1 MKNKRALLFSLL
13 VSVISLLA
21 FIPLEDGGIEKLVAS
36 LQHWTDTNPQ
46 EKVHLHMD
54 KPYYALGDTI
64 WFKAYVTV
72 GSKHQLSAQSQA
84 MYVELISEQDSLIQ
98 TLKLPVIAGL
108 GMGDFTL
115 DDDLNEGNYR
125 IRAYTQWMRNA
136 GEDYFFDKTFTVG
149 SPGGEGVV
157 AKVDCQYELV
167 KDKPMVM
174 ALLNYKDDEGKP
186 LSEEEVR
193 YEVILNNKVIY
204 TKALKTDASGSMS
217 VSMANDAAMNAGS
230 GFLRTTIYTKGKRKV
245 IKTFPIK
252 AALSKSDVQF
262 FPEGGTLV
270 SGVISRIG
278 FKAVGMDGAGV
289 PVKGVVL
296 DNLGQEVISFDSQ
309 HAGIG
314 SFVLKPEAGK
324 QYKAKIIYQDSSEAL
339 LDLPVAQQE
348 GYTLSVYQIE
358 NDSLLVRVSASAG
371 LSKSPRTLA
380 LIAQSGGE
388 TVYASKVTTSKQIN
402 SVLLPKK
409 SFPTGIAQFTLFDDK
424 NEPISERIVF
434 VRNPDQ
440 MTVSVKTSKKS
451 YKSREKVEL
460 ELESSDPTGK
470 PVAGSFS
477 VSVIDESKVPVEESM
492 ERTIFSNILL
502 TSDLKGYIEKPNYY
516 FTADNDTV
524 NKALD
529 NLMLTQGYRRFSW
542 KEISKASPTEMKPLF
557 KAESLGME
565 ISGKVLTLGN
575 DPLPNG
581 KVTLMSLRSGILRDT
596 VTDALG
602 RFSFQDMVLTDSI
615 RFAVQ
620 ARTEKKGKK
629 VEIVLDTVPK
639 INLGKNRNL
648 AAASTNISGILTS
661 YLDNVR
667 HADKAV
673 ERMGGLSRVQRLNEV
688 VIRARKLKNTQFS
701 AQGMYKIPEG
711 HADQTFLLENANAC
725 ASLGICLQGR
735 LAGVNF
741 LSNGIARSYPHSYV
755 SGKDG
760 GWKPMQVFV
769 DGRRMETDIEVSDVF
784 DNNVIDPTD
793 IGKIDVVRTNRAL
806 ITLLGGP
813 SILIITKNGYLRK
826 RYDPSIVNIR
836 PKGYNKVRE
845 FYSPKYDYNN
855 NASPV
860 PDLRSTIYW
869 NANVKT
875 HGLGKTTLS
884 YYNADG
890 PGTYKVIVEGINA
903 AGELARTVYRY
914 EVEQATSVVQAP
926 VDHTNSIVAS
936 LDSLHKRL
944 PGEKVYVHTDKHY
957 YNLGDTLWF
966 KAYLM
971 NAASFTGSSRSGLLY
986 VEMTDDSTEIVRRI
1000 SIPVSKGLGW
1010 AQIPLPRKIFHEGAY
1025 TLRAYTN
1032 WMQNFGDDYIFKK
1045 RIYLARPS
1053 VNKWLAQSSAKIVT
1067 VEDKDQLEVAIRL
1080 RRLDDSPAGRRNVEV
1095 KIYVADQYI
1104 SKQELMTTQDGE
1116 LKFSSK
1122 LKDKVD
1128 GANVRV
1134 VVRSLHKNDGSQLLQ
1149 VPLKINRTEKIDL
1162 QFMPEGGQLV
1172 AGLKSAIA
1180 FKAIAEDGKGTDI
1193 AGEIYDSAGQ
1203 KVSSFTSLHNGM
1215 GSLDF
1220 VPKSGEIYTAKI
1232 TKPEATEKSYSLPLI
1247 NAAGTILH
1255 VANKPESDSVQV
1267 SISASAE
1274 ALNPDSVFYLTATSR
1289 GKMLVIQQVDLNKT
1303 SFSFPKS
1310 SFPTGITRFSLLK
1323 GKRPLNERIIFIDH
1337 KDQLDIKIT
1346 PGKLTFG
1353 NRETAE
1359 LLVEVKDKSGVPV
1372 KGNFSLAVTDD
1383 SQVKRDSVGNYSI
1396 AASLLLNSDLKGTV
1410 ENPGYYLNGDDGSL
1424 PGLDNLMLTQG
1435 WTGYDWSN
1443 VFLPATEPKF
1453 LAEKEFK
1460 IMGQVTN
1467 ILKKPVKGANML
1479 ISSQKPSFIT
1489 TTVTDSLGV
1498 FEFKELPQI
1507 DSGSFFIQAR
1517 TPKGRSMNFGGI
1529 SVSKFEPAPVPP
1541 TFRDQLIPWYV
1552 NSDTVQLN
1560 YVQNFAIKTK
1570 EEPIKQEGISLN
1582 EVKIVAS
1589 KIIKGSFNKNGPGKA
1604 DLVFDERDIKESG
1617 VMNLW
1622 ELIKQKLPG
1631 IRVVK
1636 DEGVPALLYNEYL
1649 AVIEID
1655 GVGLPMQLNEP
1666 PKADELKA
1674 AISEFQIAN
1683 MVGMEVMYS
1692 RKYVLNKYAIFR
1704 PGSPDAYPIEWRDDN
1719 SYLVR
1724 RANGPNKKDRSHA
1737 VIGITTLN
1745 KTGWHI
1751 NGRPD
1756 WVTLRPLPIMK
1767 PQEFYSPKYTIKNIG
1782 VKEPDLRSVIFWEPN
1797 IVTDGSGRAKVI
1809 ITTADIPG
1817 TYSVSVEGSDM
1828 SGSIGSGTGKV
1839 KVNPVSSLSKVP

>member
-1 MKNKRALLFSLL
+1 MKSKRALLFSLL
-13 VSVISLLA
+13 VSVIAILA

-36 LQHWTDTNPQ
+36 LQRWTETNPQ
-46 EKVHLHMD
+46 EKVYLHMD

-72 GSKHQLSAQSQA
+72 GSRHQLSAQSQA
-84 MYVELISEQDSLIQ
+84 LYVELINEQDSLIQ
-98 TLKLPVIAGL
+98 TLKLPVLAGL

-115 DDDLNEGNYR
+115 DDDLNEGDYR
-125 IRAYTQWMRNA
+125 IRAYTQWMRNS

-149 SPGGEGVV
+149 SPGGEDVV
-157 AKVDCQYELV
+157 AKADYLYNNLN
-167 KDKPMVM
+167 DKPQVV
-174 ALLNYKDDEGKP
+174 ARLTYKDDEGKP
-186 LSEEEVR
+186 LSDKEVR
-193 YEVILNNKVIY
+193 YEIILNNKVIY
-204 TKALKTDASGSMS
+204 TKSLKTDASGVMS
-217 VSMANDAAMNAGS
+217 VSMANDAPLNAGS
-230 GFLRTTIYTKGKRKV
+230 GFLRTTIYTKSKRKV

-252 AALSKSDVQF
+252 AALSRSDVQF
-262 FPEGGTLV
+262 FPEGGALV
-270 SGVISRIG
+270 SGITSRVG
-278 FKAVGMDGAGV
+278 FKAIGADGSGIAI
-289 PVKGVVL
+289 KGVVL
-296 DNLGQEVISFDSQ
+296 DNLGQEVISFDSH
-309 HAGIG
+309 HAGMG
-314 SFVLKPEAGK
+314 NFVLKPEAGK
-324 QYKAKIIYQDSSEAL
+324 QYKAKVTYQDNSEAL
-339 LDLPVAQQE
+339 LELPMAKQE
-348 GYTLSVYQIE
+348 GHTLSVYQIE
-358 NDSLLVRVSASAG
+358 NDSLLVRVSTSAG
-371 LSKSPRTLA
+371 LSKSPKTLS

-388 TVYASKVTTSKQIN
+388 TVYASKVTASKQIS
-402 SVLLPKK
+402 SVWLPKK
-409 SFPTGIAQFTLFDDK
+409 SFPTGIAQFTLFDEN

-434 VRNPDQ
+434 IRNPDQ
-440 MTVSVKTSKKS
+440 MKVTVKTAKKR
-451 YKSREKVEL
+451 YKSRERLEV

-477 VSVIDESKVPVEESM
+477 VSVTDESKVPMEEGLES
-492 ERTIFSNILL
+492 TIFSNILL

-516 FTADNDTV
+516 FMADNDTV

-596 VTDALG
+596 VTDAMG
-602 RFSFQDMVLTDSI
+602 RFSFRDMVLTDSI

-629 VEIVLDTVPK
+629 VEIILDTVPK
-639 INLGKNRNL
+639 IKAGKNRNL
-648 AAASTNISGILTS
+648 PAASTNISGMLS
-661 YLDNVR
+661 NYLENIR

-673 ERMGGLSRVQRLNEV
+673 EKMGGLSRVQRLSEV

-701 AQGMYKIPEG
+701 AQGMYKVPEG
-711 HADQTFLLENANAC
+711 HSDQTFLLDGAPTC

-741 LSNGIARSYPHSYV
+741 MTLGTARSYPHSFV

-760 GWKPMQVFV
+760 GWKPMLVFL
-769 DGRRMETDIEVSDVF
+769 DGRRMETDIDVSDIF
-784 DNNVIDPTD
+784 DNNVVDPTD
-793 IGKIDVVRTNRAL
+793 IGKIEVVRTNLAL
-806 ITLLGGP
+806 MALLGGP
-813 SILIITKNGYLRK
+813 SVLIITKNGYLRK

-855 NASPV
+855 NASSV

-890 PGTYKVIVEGINA
+890 PGTYKVVVEGINA
-903 AGELARTVYRY
+903 AGELARTTYRY
-914 EVEQATSVVQAP
+914 EVEQATNDVQAS

-936 LDSLHKRL
+936 LDSLQKRL
-944 PGEKVYVHTDKHY
+944 PAEKVYLHTDKHY

-971 NAASFTGSSRSGLLY
+971 DAANFTGSSRSGLLY
-986 VEMTDDSTEIVRRI
+986 VEMTDDSTEMVRRI
-1000 SIPVSKGLGW
+1000 SIPVTKGLGW

-1032 WMQNFGDDYIFKK
+1032 WMQNFEDDYIFKK

-1053 VNKWLAQSSAKIVT
+1053 VNKWLAQSTAKIT
-1067 VEDKDQLEVAIRL
+1067 SIEDKDQLEVSIRL

-1095 KIYVADQYI
+1095 KIYVADRYI
-1104 SKQELMTTQDGE
+1104 SKQELMTSQDGE
-1116 LKFSSK
+1116 LKFSSR

-1162 QFMPEGGQLV
+1162 QFMPEGGHLV
-1172 AGLKSAIA
+1172 AGLKSVIG
-1180 FKAIAEDGKGTDI
+1180 FKAIAEDGKGTEI
-1193 AGEIYDSAGQ
+1193 AGEIYDSSSQ
-1203 KVSSFTSLHNGM
+1203 KLGSFASVHNGM
-1215 GSLDF
+1215 GSFDF
-1220 VPKSGEIYTAKI
+1220 VPKSGEVYTAKI
-1232 TKPEATEKSYSLPLI
+1232 TKPEATEKSYSLPMI
-1247 NAAGTILH
+1247 NTAGTILH
-1255 VANKPESDSVQV
+1255 IVNMPEMETIEV
-1267 SISASAE
+1267 SITATTE
-1274 ALNPDSVFYLTATSR
+1274 ALNPDSIFYLVATSK
-1289 GKMLVIQQVDLNKT
+1289 GKMLVTEQVDLKKT
-1303 SFSFPKS
+1303 NFSFPKS
-1310 SFPTGITRFSLLK
+1310 RFPTGITRFSLLK

-1337 KDQLDIKIT
+1337 KDRLDIRISSE
-1346 PGKLTFG
+1346 KLNYG
-1353 NRETAE
+1353 HRETAG
-1359 LLVEVKDKSGVPV
+1359 LLLEVKDKSGVPV
-1372 KGNFSLAVTDD
+1372 KGNFSLAITDD
-1383 SQVKRDSVGNYSI
+1383 SQVKRDSIGNYSI
-1396 AASLLLNSDLKGTV
+1396 SASLLLNSDLKGTV
-1410 ENPGYYLNGDDGSL
+1410 ENPGFYLNGDERSL
-1424 PGLDNLMLTQG
+1424 PALDNLMLTQG

-1443 VFLPATEPKF
+1443 VFSPPTEPKF

-1498 FEFKELPQI
+1498 FEFKQLPQI

-1529 SVSKFEPAPVPP
+1529 AVSKFQPAPVPP

-1589 KIIKGSFNKNGPGKA
+1589 KIIKGTFNLNGPGKA
-1604 DLVFDERDIKESG
+1604 DLVFDEQDIKESG

-1622 ELIKQKLPG
+1622 ELMKQKLPG
-1631 IRVVK
+1631 IRVVL
-1636 DEGVPALLYNEYL
+1636 DERVPALLYNEYL
-1649 AVIEID
+1649 AVVEID
-1655 GVGLPMQLNEP
+1655 GVGLPIQLNQP
-1666 PKADELKA
+1666 PKVEELKA
-1674 AISEFQIAN
+1674 ALSEFQIAN
-1683 MVGMEVMYS
+1683 MIGMEVMYS
-1692 RKYVLNKYAIFR
+1692 RKYVLNKYAILR
-1704 PGSPDAYPIEWRDDN
+1704 PGGPDAYPMGFRDDN

-1724 RANGPNKKDRSHA
+1724 RANGPNKRERNHA
-1737 VIGITTLN
+1737 VINITTLN
-1745 KTGWHI
+1745 KTSWHI

-1756 WVTLRPLPIMK
+1756 WATLRPLPIMK
-1767 PQEFYSPKYTIKNIG
+1767 PQEFYSPKYTIITKD

-1797 IVTDGSGRAKVI
+1797 IVTDGSGRARI
-1809 ITTADIPG
+1809 TFTTADIPG
-1817 TYSVSVEGSDM
+1817 KYSITVEGSDM
-1828 SGSIGSGTGKV
+1828 NGSIGSGTGKINI
-1839 KVNPVSSLSKVP
+1839 NPISPITKVP

>member
-13 VSVISLLA
+13 ISVFCILA
-21 FIPLEDGGIEKLVAS
+21 FMPSEDGGIEKLVAS
-36 LQHWTDTNPQ
+36 LQRWADTNPP
-46 EKVHLHMD
+46 EKVYLQMD

-64 WFKAYVTV
+64 WFKAYVTI
-72 GSKHQLSAQSQA
+72 GSRHQLSAQSQA
-84 MYVELISEQDSLIQ
+84 LYVELISEKDSVLQI
-98 TLKLPVIAGL
+98 LKLPVIAGL

-136 GEDYFFDKTFTVG
+136 GEDYFFDRTFTVG
-149 SPGGEGVV
+149 SPGGDGVV
-157 AKVDCQYELV
+157 ARVDYQYPHM
-167 KDKPMVM
+167 KDKPLVV
-174 ALLNYKDDEGKP
+174 AQLNYQDDEGKA
-186 LSEEEVR
+186 LFDEDVR

-204 TKALKTDASGSMS
+204 TKTLKTDASGSMS
-217 VSMANDAAMNAGS
+217 VSLANDAALNAGS

-262 FPEGGTLV
+262 FPEGGAMV
-270 SGVISRIG
+270 SGITSRIG
-278 FKAVGMDGAGV
+278 FKAVGEDGKGLA
-289 PVKGVVL
+289 VKGVVL
-296 DNLGQEVISFDSQ
+296 DNLGQEVITFQSQ
-309 HAGIG
+309 HAGMG
-314 SFVLKPEAGK
+314 SFVLKPEAGR
-324 QYKAKIIYQDSSEAL
+324 QYKAKIIYQDNSEAL

-348 GYTLSVYQIE
+348 GYTLSVHQID

-371 LSKSPRTLA
+371 LTKNPQALG

-388 TVYASKVTTSKQIN
+388 TVYASKVITGKQIN
-402 SVLLPKK
+402 SVWLPKK
-409 SFPTGIAQFTLFDDK
+409 SFPAGIAQFTLFDYR
-424 NEPISERIVF
+424 NEPISERVVF
-434 VRNPDQ
+434 IRNNDQ
-440 MTVSVKTSKKS
+440 MKVTVKTAKKS
-451 YKSREKVEL
+451 YNSRERVEL

-470 PVAGSFS
+470 PVAGNFS
-477 VSVIDESKVPVEESM
+477 VAVIDERKVPVEENM
-492 ERTIFSNILL
+492 ESTIFSNILL

-542 KEISKASPTEMKPLF
+542 KEISRTSNVAEVKPVF
-557 KAESLGME
+557 KAEKLGMD

-575 DPLPNG
+575 DPLLNG

-596 VTDALG
+596 VTDATG

-629 VEIVLDTVPK
+629 VEIILDTVPK
-639 INLGKNRNL
+639 IKLGKNRNL
-648 AAASTNISGILTS
+648 SDASTNIPGMLSN
-661 YLDNVR
+661 YLDN
-667 HADKAV
+667 AKQQDKV
-673 ERMGGLSRVQRLNEV
+673 TERMGGLNRVQRLNEV

-701 AQGMYKIPEG
+701 AQGMYKVPEG
-711 HADQTFLLENANAC
+711 HSDQTFLLEDANAC

-741 LSNGIARSYPHSYV
+741 LPSGTARNYPHSFI
-755 SGKDG
+755 SGRDG

-769 DGRRMETDIEVSDVF
+769 DGRRMETDMDVSDVF
-784 DNNVIDPTD
+784 DNNIIDPTD
-793 IGKIDVVRTNRAL
+793 IGKIEVVRTNRAM

-813 SILIITKNGYLRK
+813 SILIITKNGYLRRK
-826 RYDPSIVNIR
+826 YDPSIVNIR

-855 NASPV
+855 IASSV

-884 YYNADG
+884 YFNADG
-890 PGTYKVIVEGINA
+890 PGTYRVTVEGINA

-914 EVEQATSVVQAP
+914 EVTQATNVVQAP

-936 LDSLHKRL
+936 LDGLQKRL
-944 PGEKVYVHTDKHY
+944 PGEKVYIHTDKHY

-971 NAASFTGSSRSGLLY
+971 NAVNLTGSSRSGLLY
-986 VEMTDDSTEIVRRI
+986 VELADDSTEIVRRI
-1000 SIPVSKGLGW
+1000 SIPVSKGMGW

-1045 RIYLARPS
+1045 RVYLARPS
-1053 VNKWLAQSSAKIVT
+1053 INKWLAQSSAKIIS

-1080 RRLDDSPAGRRNVEV
+1080 RRMDDSPAGRRNVEV
-1095 KIYVADQYI
+1095 KIYVADRYI
-1104 SKQELMTTQDGE
+1104 SKQELMTSQDGE
-1116 LKFSSK
+1116 LKFSSRM
-1122 LKDKVD
+1122 KDKVD

-1134 VVRSLHKNDGSQLLQ
+1134 EIRSLHKADGSQLLQ
-1149 VPLKINRTEKIDL
+1149 VPLKINRIEKIDL
-1162 QFMPEGGQLV
+1162 QFMPEGGHLV
-1172 AGLKSAIA
+1172 AGLKSVIG

-1193 AGEIYDSAGQ
+1193 AGEIYDRSGSRVASF
-1203 KVSSFTSLHNGM
+1203 VSFHNGM
-1215 GSLDF
+1215 GSVGF
-1220 VPKSGEIYTAKI
+1220 VPKSGEIYTARI
-1232 TKPEATEKSYSLPLI
+1232 TKPEAAEKKYSLPLV
-1247 NAAGTILH
+1247 NNTGTILH
-1255 VANKPESDSVQV
+1255 LSNTSESDSVAITV
-1267 SISASAE
+1267 AATNDVLNTDSA
-1274 ALNPDSVFYLTATSR
+1274 FYLVATSR
-1289 GKMLVIQQVDLNKT
+1289 GNVSFIQQVDLKKS
-1303 SFSFPKS
+1303 SFSISKS
-1310 SFPTGITRFSLLK
+1310 MFPTGITRFSLLK
-1323 GKRPLNERIIFIDH
+1323 GNRPLNERIIFIDH

-1346 PGKLTFG
+1346 SDKLSYG
-1353 NRETAE
+1353 NRDAAE
-1359 LLVEVKDKSGVPV
+1359 LTVEVKDKNNVPV
-1372 KGNFSLAVTDD
+1372 KGYFSLAITDD
-1383 SQVKRDSVGNYSI
+1383 NQVKKDSTRNYSI
-1396 AASLLLNSDLKGTV
+1396 AASLLLSSDLKGTI
-1410 ENPGYYLNGDDGSL
+1410 ENPGYYLNTKNDQRFVA
-1424 PGLDNLMLTQG
+1424 LDNLMLTQG
-1435 WTGYDWSN
+1435 WTGYDWKD
-1443 VFLPATEPKF
+1443 VFAPAAEPKF

-1460 IMGQVTN
+1460 ITGKVTN
-1467 ILKKPVKGANML
+1467 ILKKPVNGAQIL
-1479 ISSQKPSFIT
+1479 ISSQKPSFINT
-1489 TTVTDSLGV
+1489 TITDSLGMFV
-1498 FEFKELPQI
+1498 FKDLPPI

-1517 TPKGRSMNFGGI
+1517 TPKGKSMNFGGI
-1529 SVSKFEPAPVPP
+1529 EVSKFQSVPAPP
-1541 TFRDQLIPWYV
+1541 TFRDQLLPWYV

-1560 YVQNFAIKTK
+1560 YVQNMAVKTK
-1570 EEPIKQEGISLN
+1570 EEPFRQEGISLN

-1589 KIIKGSFNKNGPGKA
+1589 KIIKGSFNRNGPGKA
-1604 DLVFDERDIKESG
+1604 DVVFDEKDIKESG

-1666 PKADELKA
+1666 ATSEGLKG

-1683 MVGMEVMYS
+1683 MIGMEVMYS
-1692 RKYVLNKYAIFR
+1692 RKYVLNKYAFMR
-1704 PGSPDAYPIEWRDDN
+1704 PGSPDTYPLNFRDEN

-1724 RANGPNKKDRSHA
+1724 RANGPNKKDRTHA

-1745 KTGWHI
+1745 KRGWHI

-1767 PQEFYSPKYTIKNIG
+1767 PQEFYSPKYTVKNVD
-1782 VKEPDLRSVIFWEPN
+1782 VKEPDLRSVIFWNPN
-1797 IVTDGSGRAKVI
+1797 VVTDGSGRAKVLFF
-1809 ITTADIPG
+1809 TADIPG
-1817 TYSVSVEGSDM
+1817 SYSITVEGGNM
-1828 SGSIGSGTGKV
+1828 NGSIGSGSAKMKV
-1839 KVNPVSSLSKVP
+1839 AEKAL